1 MIFLE
6 FVDLI
11 STQVYIILGVLM
23 YAGNQQYIITSASGQ
38 AVMAPA
44 YPSGSALPY
53 VSSAGFYP
61 NQAGVSQSGGAAQ
74 VSSTTY
80 YSNQAVAT
88 EASTAGSMQGAT
100 CVTYSSQGPP
110 PAYQEKKQPGQAS

>member
-1 MIFLE
+1 MIFSE

-11 STQVYIILGVLM
+11 STQVYIISGVLM

-44 YPSGSALPY
+44 YPSGSALPN

-61 NQAGVSQSGGAAQ
+61 NQAGVSQSAGGAQ